1 MCLVAANGEGSVLR
15 PSCDCSL
22 VSTGSRGKSTTAWL
36 VRGIYEELRKVT
48 GMIGTIEYAITTD
61 KMTADGDLWEPTVE
75 DTTLER

>member
-1 MCLVAANGEGSVLR
+1 MEPISN
-15 PSCDCSL
+15 CSL
-22 VSTGSRGKSTTAWL
+22 VFTGSRGKTTTAWL